1 MPLPSV
7 VALALLQHGW
17 IQARNMSEIVV
28 KDELER
34 GTITAPPGRIDL
46 RPDSMVSSVCEA
58 AREYQAGHDI
68 PAQSWSTLLL
78 FNGLVSGIWH
88 LTGTGCI
95 TLLCPAGSMM
105 DGGANRA
112 SETVGEEHIQ
122 TIPANRAERRSW
134 HLLSMF

>member
-7 VALALLQHGW
+7 VALAVLQHGW

-34 GTITAPPGRIDL
+34 GTNTAPPGRIDL
-46 RPDSMVSSVCEA
+46 RLDSMVSSVCEA
-58 AREYQAGHDI
+58 AREHQAGHDI

-88 LTGTGCI
+88 LTGTYCI
-95 TLLCPAGSMM
+95 IL
-105 DGGANRA
+105 
-112 SETVGEEHIQ
+112 
-122 TIPANRAERRSW
+122 
-134 HLLSMF
+134 LLSSWLDDGWRSKPRFRNRG